1 MKNIRIGDVLVGDG
15 LITNEQLMAAL
26 KIQKQNPSKRI
37 GAILVEN
44 HYVSEE
50 QLLGALGKHL
60 DLRVVDLNRI
70 DISMEAAAKIPKAI
84 ALQYTLVPIAI
95 TNNGRTLRIASNDPL
110 DFYAIEDV
118 KLITSMDV
126 ETVLATKAVLNRTI
140 DFVYSDVAAKKAA
153 TDANAL
159 SSDETISIVEDLDAE
174 GNDDTPI
181 VNLVNSILVKGYTSG
196 ASDIHIEPFEDHT
209 NVRIRV
215 DGLLIDYI
223 QLSTSLHQSFIARIK
238 ILSNLDIAERRL
250 PQDGHFRAKVKGI
263 EVNIRTSLIPTAF
276 GEKAV
281 LRFLSMNTKL
291 DHAASFGMIQE
302 DYLKMLDILRVPNGI
317 IYMTGPT
324 GSGKTTTLYMILEML
339 SQRSVNIATI
349 EDPVEQNL
357 PRVNQTQV
365 NPTAGLTFEV
375 GLRSLLRQDPDIIM
389 LGETRDSETANIAI
403 RAAIT
408 GHLVLST
415 LHTNDAVSTVLRLID
430 MGVEPY
436 MVASSLS
443 GVVAQRLVK
452 KLCPHCKEAYEP
464 SVKEKALLGD
474 IPVSKIYRAKGCKYC
489 NQTGYRGRVAVHE
502 ILAIDQKI
510 SALIAKSA
518 PAEEIYAYVK
528 QEHKI
533 KFLRNSL
540 MQLVANGDTSIDELV
555 KVTYYIE

>member
-1 MKNIRIGDVLVGDG
+1 LKNIRIGDVLVGDG
-15 LITNEQLMAAL
+15 LITNDQLMAAL

-126 ETVLATKAVLNRTI
+126 ETVLATKASLNRTI

-159 SSDETISIVEDLDAE
+159 SSDETISIVEDLDVE

-291 DHAASFGMIQE
+291 DHASSFGMIQE

-540 MQLVANGDTSIDELV
+540 MQLVANGDTSMDELV